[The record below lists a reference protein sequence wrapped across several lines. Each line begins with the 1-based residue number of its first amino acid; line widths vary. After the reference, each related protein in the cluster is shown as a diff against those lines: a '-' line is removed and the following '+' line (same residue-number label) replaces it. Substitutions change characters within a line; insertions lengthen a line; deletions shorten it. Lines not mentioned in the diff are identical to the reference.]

1 MTHIYIAMTHKQQT
15 IKHTGQRHSLVV
27 VNKLL
32 QLGVAHFLQ
41 RIWWGALK
49 QFVRVGDDLVGRE
62 AEDARGTH
70 QHVVHTRKVALRSQ
84 NFLPQVNHVL
94 LIKVER
100 ECGYL
105 K

>member
-1 MTHIYIAMTHKQQT
+1 
-15 IKHTGQRHSLVV
+15 
-27 VNKLL
+27 
-32 QLGVAHFLQ
+32 
-41 RIWWGALK
+41 
-49 QFVRVGDDLVGRE
+49 
-62 AEDARGTH
+62 
-70 QHVVHTRKVALRSQ
+70 VHTRKVALRSQ